1 MIADERGKVDSWVS
15 WSRSVFGR
23 INDFFLLLWCNCS
36 QLHEICLSGCIL
48 QAGSLL
54 KSASAGKA
62 RWPELTASELAALAA
77 IVLAFLYI
85 EAYRGF
91 YKVRW
96 LLAGELA
103 LCRKV
108 GDTFPI
114 FFQ

>member
-1 MIADERGKVDSWVS
+1 M
-15 WSRSVFGR
+15 
-23 INDFFLLLWCNCS
+23 
-36 QLHEICLSGCIL
+36 

-54 KSASAGKA
+54 ESASAGKA

-96 LLAGELA
+96 RLGVRV
-103 LCRKV
+103 RK
-108 GDTFPI
+108 PRLRSQNWQI
-114 FFQ
+114 L